1 MSEKTCLGIDIGNN
15 RIKVAVKK
23 GGSVRRLLVDTVPD
37 GLMRDNHIVSY
48 DAMGD
53 FLRELLRRNRISIK
67 KAHLCMPIHEIYIR
81 NVTLPMMNVQ
91 QLKVNLPYEFHDY
104 ITEDMGKYIYD
115 YAMLPDMDEDGQ
127 LHMIAVAASKEL
139 ISSHQ
144 LMAKRA
150 HIKLESIVP
159 ACETIFRFLK
169 NKIASVPK
177 GETPQDFAILD
188 LGDTSVKLHFFT
200 RGQYEVTRSMDYGIG
215 SAVQRIAEESGQDVH
230 ISRVNLETNGGNV
243 LSEPYLEDVFS
254 DLASR
259 VMRVL
264 NFYNFNN
271 RNNTLED
278 LYYYGGGALVEP
290 LMNDIRDSIP
300 LNLKSIS
307 ELIPVKHKL
316 TEEQILIGAQAIGM
330 TM

>member
-1 MSEKTCLGIDIGNN
+1 M
-15 RIKVAVKK
+15 
-23 GGSVRRLLVDTVPD
+23 
-37 GLMRDNHIVSY
+37 
-48 DAMGD
+48 
-53 FLRELLRRNRISIK
+53 
-67 KAHLCMPIHEIYIR
+67 
-81 NVTLPMMNVQ
+81 
-91 QLKVNLPYEFHDY
+91 
-104 ITEDMGKYIYD
+104 
-115 YAMLPDMDEDGQ
+115 
-127 LHMIAVAASKEL
+127 
-139 ISSHQ
+139 
-144 LMAKRA
+144 
-150 HIKLESIVP
+150 
-159 ACETIFRFLK
+159 
-169 NKIASVPK
+169 
-177 GETPQDFAILD
+177 
-188 LGDTSVKLHFFT
+188 
-200 RGQYEVTRSMDYGIG
+200 
-215 SAVQRIAEESGQDVH
+215 
-230 ISRVNLETNGGNV
+230 NLETNGGNV
-243 LSEPYLEDVFS
+243 LSEHYLEDVFS